1 MDKMDRMNRMKEKSK
16 MSERGQFVLHI
27 VSIVVGLGLLAII
40 DWRIAL
46 GVYCWTTGVVLMMYS
61 PEKDKNGG
69 ESGR

>member
-1 MDKMDRMNRMKEKSK
+1 MNKTKE

-27 VSIVVGLGLLAII
+27 VSMVVGLGLLAII

-46 GVYCWTTGVVLMMYS
+46 GVYCWTTGVVMMMYS
-61 PEKDKNGG
+61 PEKNKSGG